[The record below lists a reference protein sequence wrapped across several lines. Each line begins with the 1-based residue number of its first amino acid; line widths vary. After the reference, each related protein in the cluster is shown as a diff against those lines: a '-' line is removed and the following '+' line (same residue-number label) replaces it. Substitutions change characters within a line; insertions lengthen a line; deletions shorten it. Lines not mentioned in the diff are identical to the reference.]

1 MDCFFES
8 IYYLKEISTDK
19 KEGGYNMKRL
29 LIALIGFV
37 GGFAIFRGIKSIKED
52 IDAYIDDVS
61 QIPD

>member
-1 MDCFFES
+1 MNRYIILRKFQQ
-8 IYYLKEISTDK
+8 IK

-37 GGFAIFRGIKSIKED
+37 GGFAIFCGIKSIKED
-52 IDAYIDDVS
+52 IDSFIDDVS

>member
-29 LIALIGFV
+29 LIVLIGFV
-37 GGFAIFRGIKSIKED
+37 GGFAIFCGIKSIKED
-52 IDAYIDDVS
+52 IDSYIDDVS

>member
-1 MDCFFES
+1 MNRYIILRKFQQ
-8 IYYLKEISTDK
+8 IK

-37 GGFAIFRGIKSIKED
+37 GGFAIFCGIKSIKED
-52 IDAYIDDVS
+52 IDSYINDVS